1 MTTLS
6 SAAWVATL
14 APMTA
19 LFMVL
24 MTALSSAAW
33 GATLAPTTA
42 LASVASLTT
51 AL

>member
-1 MTTLS
+1 
-6 SAAWVATL
+6 
-14 APMTA
+14 MTA
-19 LFMVL
+19 LFMLL